1 MAYFRVVP
9 SLNSDLAETNAVY
22 VNPRDATTPYVKV
35 GRFIYKCIPHPDVT
49 LGTVCMNAIT
59 RRAVYPSEIVT
70 LEEYIVPLSTVPP
83 RVVCV
88 RAEYVKSRPGP
99 MPENLANSIRNV
111 LEGHMVSIGQK
122 FTLTHDGQAIL
133 LEVTDVDSFGILN
146 ANTVVSVMWVP
157 CV

>member
-1 MAYFRVVP
+1 MSHFRVVP
-9 SLNSDLAETNAVY
+9 SLNSDLAETNAIY

-35 GRFIYKCIPHPDVT
+35 GRFVYKCIPHPDVIV
-49 LGTVCMNAIT
+49 GTVCMNAIT
-59 RRAVYPSEIVT
+59 RRAVYPDEFVT
-70 LEEYIVPLSTVPP
+70 LEEFTVPLTAVPP

-88 RAEYVKSRPGP
+88 RAMYVKSRPDP

-122 FTLTHDGQAIL
+122 FTLTHDDQAIL

-146 ANTVVSVMWVP
+146 ANTEVSVMWVP
-157 CV
+157 SV